1 VHMLKRFGITRV
13 LVASMALP
21 AAMAAGCGGSSEEAP
36 ARAKATPAAVERVDP
51 GKDPH
56 AITCGDLAD
65 KEASA
70 EVSRRAQFALADEAK
85 VRDMSRLRIAQSIF
99 FAMTELCKSAEES
112 YTPAA
117 DAVKAVERGEYVADL
132 NAP

>member
-1 VHMLKRFGITRV
+1 MTSRHAL
-13 LVASMALP
+13 LLPVAIAALW
-21 AAMAAGCGGSSEEAP
+21 ASGCGGSADDEP
-36 ARAKATPAAVERVDP
+36 AAAAAKATPAAVERIDP
-51 GKDPH
+51 DKDPH
-56 AITCGDLAD
+56 AITCGDLAN

-70 EVSRRAQFALADEAK
+70 ELSRRAQFALAGEAR
-85 VRDMSRLRIAQSIF
+85 VRDMSQLRVAQSIF
-99 FAMTELCKSAEES
+99 FAMTELCKSHDES